1 MMEEGGTW
9 HITPAYDL
17 TFSCFNPGN
26 KFDPAHYLRIGG
38 KTVDIGYEDLVEFG
52 RKFSISNPNEII
64 QSTAECVAQ
73 FRSVAQEV
81 GVDSYWID
89 KIEAHFAEMSPR
101 ILSMLNGFKPLSFDY
116 IIEGKGITVKNL
128 HWTEMG
134 NGAMRLEA
142 ELNGTPFRATFAKK
156 SKEYPAITDTGT
168 GTCFI
173 PVSSQMRETVSVPV
187 FVTVFDYVWLKR

>member
-1 MMEEGGTW
+1 
-9 HITPAYDL
+9 
-17 TFSCFNPGN
+17 
-26 KFDPAHYLRIGG
+26 
-38 KTVDIGYEDLVEFG
+38 
-52 RKFSISNPNEII
+52 
-64 QSTAECVAQ
+64 
-73 FRSVAQEV
+73 
-81 GVDSYWID
+81 
-89 KIEAHFAEMSPR
+89 MSPR